1 MPQVIPQP
9 LDQMSAGL
17 SEEVSEQPASAS
29 ANQSSVR
36 VDTPYLTLR
45 EAAAY
50 CRLAPRTLYNRRREI
65 PRVLGTRKLLFTRA
79 ILDKWL
85 GTRPKHGPKRR

>member
-45 EAAAY
+45 EAA
-50 CRLAPRTLYNRRREI
+50 LAS
-65 PRVLGTRKLLFTRA
+65 GKLTGEQFDAWVRA
-79 ILDKWL
+79 EDMV
-85 GTRPKHGPKRR
+85 RPG